1 MVFCYFSHTCRR
13 FAQFF
18 ISPLIS
24 ADGVEREVQAVD
36 SEHGK
41 NLAVDAWRLH
51 QLTKATANQQHPW
64 ARFFTG
70 TPRQAHAG
78 SGISW
83 CLVCSLW
90 PFFPSAP
97 AADGAFIP
105 TVSTRMRGV
114 SKTEKLALTQR
125 QLHRW
130 PHQLLL
136 ILAVIHQLAA
146 PGLHA
151 L

>member
-1 MVFCYFSHTCRR
+1 MLR

-51 QLTKATANQQHPW
+51 QLAKATANQQHPW

-70 TPRQAHAG
+70 GMGQ
-78 SGISW
+78 I
-83 CLVCSLW
+83 
-90 PFFPSAP
+90 
-97 AADGAFIP
+97 GALEETF
-105 TVSTRMRGV
+105 VMQVARCCNS
-114 SKTEKLALTQR
+114 
-125 QLHRW
+125 
-130 PHQLLL
+130 
-136 ILAVIHQLAA
+136 
-146 PGLHA
+146 
-151 L
+151 